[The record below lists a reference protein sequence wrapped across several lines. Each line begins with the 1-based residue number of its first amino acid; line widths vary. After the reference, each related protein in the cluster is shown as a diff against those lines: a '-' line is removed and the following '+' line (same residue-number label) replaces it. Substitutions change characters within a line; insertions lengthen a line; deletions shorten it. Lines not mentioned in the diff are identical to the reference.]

1 MFLLANDAG
10 RGRIFIFATDSNL
23 QHLSACDQWYM
34 DGTFYSSPIHF
45 TQLYTIHG
53 FINGY
58 MFPLVY
64 GLLPN
69 KTQAT
74 YERFF
79 GLLKEKSAERHIILN
94 PTSAMMDFEV
104 AASNA
109 LTTVFRMVAGKG
121 CFFHFSQAIWRKVQ
135 ALGLVAVS

>member
-1 MFLLANDAG
+1 
-10 RGRIFIFATDSNL
+10 
-23 QHLSACDQWYM
+23 M
-34 DGTFYSSPIHF
+34 DGTFYSSHIHF

-58 MFPLVY
+58 MDPLDY

-94 PTSAMMDFEV
+94 PSSAMMDFDA

-109 LTTVFRMVAGKG
+109 LTTVFRMVAVKWY
-121 CFFHFSQAIWRKVQ
+121 FSISHKQFVERSRHLASLLSSVTMH
-135 ALGLVAVS
+135 L